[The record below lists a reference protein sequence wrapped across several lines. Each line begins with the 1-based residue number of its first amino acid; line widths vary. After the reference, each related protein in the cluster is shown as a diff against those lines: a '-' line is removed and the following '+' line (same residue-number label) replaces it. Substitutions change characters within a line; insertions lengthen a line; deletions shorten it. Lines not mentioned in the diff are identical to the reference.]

1 MKTLKIMTKNSRHI
15 YVAGD
20 IAHDYFLYRGNRFFS
35 DDNDLSKAGT
45 HFAQSNGGAY
55 LIYEMLQKIS
65 ETKKSKSGENHLTVQ
80 FSYKESIFENL
91 PDKNKSYVSLSNYV
105 KDKKKIWRI
114 DEFLGF
120 GKLCDRKVNFNDY
133 LNELDSEPDVLII
146 DDAGMDFSATANM
159 KIWTDLINNTGAARE
174 SNDQP
179 LIICKK
185 SGDLGCTG
193 LFGELLKAS
202 AAKKINLL
210 TVLSVNDIRKL
221 DVKVSS
227 GLSWEQSASD
237 LVSEFGANGTL
248 NNLLKSTIIIV
259 TFGSSGALV
268 VINKGN
274 GKFEYS
280 LIFDPEKMEGEDQGK
295 GLIIGCMSVFTATLA
310 GNLDPAKIVNNGDI
324 ENAVKM
330 ALTAVRIFY
339 ELGYKDPSEGIIY
352 PFKDVAER
360 LNDLKVFNYSSAFV
374 PEPSTLLADQDVEW
388 SILINNYSQK
398 KKDKEVELK
407 SLTALAKSIVLSG
420 PVVLKNI
427 PAGKFGALFTVDRNE
442 IESLRN
448 LKKIMETYINL
459 DKGKKPLSI
468 AVFGPPGAG
477 KSFAVE
483 QIGKGIMGDMYEL
496 ICFNLSQFKDPGDI
510 IGALHQVR
518 DLVLKKKT
526 PMVFWDEFDSKNYFW
541 LQYLL
546 APMQDGAFQEGQV
559 THPVGKCIFVFAGGT
574 SYTMNAFGCFND
586 PEAVKD
592 FALKKGPD
600 FISRINGYMNILG
613 PNRRQVFNPGYRNE
627 EEKWKDDFSD
637 VYYPIRRALFIIT
650 LLRLKETDF
659 PYKMDRGLLN
669 ALIRVDR
676 YKHGSRSLANLLNDI
691 VQNNSR
697 NILLRSWLP
706 SKPML
711 ELYFK
716 DADNF
721 ISCLS
726 GEEDFLEMAWEIAPL
741 IHNFGLGNIN
751 VPLNQYSVEYSL
763 LPVFIKESNVMRIR
777 RIPEVLR
784 SGGFRIISINGNDKI
799 EGGDYLSIIN
809 SDNNALLEIMS
820 RREHELWMAFYTENG
835 WEYSETRN
843 DYEKKHNC
851 LVGYDQLTEGQK
863 KKDRDF
869 VSNFFS
875 IVEKAGFGIAREK

>member
-1 MKTLKIMTKNSRHI
+1 MTKNSKHV
-15 YVAGD
+15 YVTGD
-20 IAHDYFLYRGNRFFS
+20 IAHDFFLYRGNRFYS
-35 DDNDLSKAGT
+35 DDNDLNKAGT
-45 HFAQSNGGAY
+45 HFEQYNGGAY
-55 LIYEMLQKIS
+55 LIYEMLKKIS
-65 ETKKSKSGENHLTVQ
+65 ETKKGISGEDHLTVQ

-91 PDKNKSYVSLSNYV
+91 PDKNKSYVSLSSYV

-120 GKLCDRKVNFNDY
+120 GKLSNRKVNFNDY
-133 LNELDSEPDVLII
+133 LNKWDSKPDVLII
-146 DDAGMDFSATANM
+146 DDAGMDFSASANM
-159 KIWTDLINNTGAARE
+159 GILTDLINNTVAVKE
-174 SNDQP
+174 SNGQP

-185 SGDLGCTG
+185 SGDLGSTG

-202 AAKKINLL
+202 AAMKINLM

-221 DVKVSS
+221 DVKISS

-237 LVSEFGANGTL
+237 LVSEFGNNNTL
-248 NNLLKSTIIIV
+248 NNLLKSTYIVV
-259 TFGSSGALV
+259 TFRSSGALV
-268 VINKGN
+268 VINKGG
-274 GKFEYS
+274 GKYEYS

-295 GLIIGCMSVFTATLA
+295 GMIIGCMSVFTATLA
-310 GNLDPAKIVNNGDI
+310 ANLDLARIGNNAEI
-324 ENAVKM
+324 ENTIKM
-330 ALTAVRIFY
+330 ALTAVRLFY

-360 LNDLKVFNYSSAFV
+360 LNDAKAFNYSSAFV
-374 PEPSTLLADQDVEW
+374 PERDTLLSDQDNEW

-407 SLTALAKSIVLSG
+407 SLTALAKSIVSHG

-427 PAGKFGALFTVDRNE
+427 PAGRFGDLFTVDRNE

-448 LKKIMETYINL
+448 LKKIMETYINF

-526 PMVFWDEFDSKNYFW
+526 PLVFWDEFDSKNYFW

-613 PNRRQVFNPGYRNE
+613 PNRRQVFNPGYKNE
-627 EEKWKDDFSD
+627 EEKWKDDPSD
-637 VYYPIRRALFIIT
+637 VYFPIRRALFIIN

-751 VPLNQYSVEYSL
+751 DPLNQYSVEYSL
-763 LPVFIKESNVMRIR
+763 LPVFIKESNVMRVR

-799 EGGDYLSIIN
+799 EGDDYLSIIN
-809 SDNNALLEIMS
+809 SDNKALLEKMS
-820 RREHELWMAFYTENG
+820 KREHELWMAFYTENG
-835 WEYSETRN
+835 WEYSENRN

-851 LVGYDQLTEGQK
+851 LIGYDQLTEGQK

-875 IVEKAGFGIAREK
+875 IVEKAGFGIARD

>member
-1 MKTLKIMTKNSRHI
+1 MT
-15 YVAGD
+15 GD
-20 IAHDYFLYRGNRFFS
+20 IAIDYFLYRGNRFFS
-35 DDNDLSKAGT
+35 DDNELNKAGT

-55 LIYEMLQKIS
+55 LIYEMLKKIS
-65 ETKKSKSGENHLTVQ
+65 ETKKSKSGEDNLTVQ
-80 FSYKESIFENL
+80 FSFKESIFENL
-91 PDKNKSYVSLSNYV
+91 PDKNKSYVSLSDYV

-120 GKLCDRKVNFNDY
+120 GKLSDRKVNFSDY
-133 LNELDSEPDVLII
+133 QNEPDSENDVLII
-146 DDAGMDFSATANM
+146 DDAGMDFSAPANM
-159 KIWTDLINNTGAARE
+159 RIWKDLINNTGAAGE
-174 SNDQP
+174 SDDQP

-185 SGDLGCTG
+185 TGDLGCTG

-202 AAKKINLL
+202 AAKKVNLL

-237 LVSEFGANGTL
+237 LVSEFGANVTL
-248 NNLLKSTIIIV
+248 NNLLKSTCIVV
-259 TFGSSGALV
+259 TFQSSGALV
-268 VINKGN
+268 VSNKGD
-274 GKFEYS
+274 GKYEYS

-295 GLIIGCMSVFTATLA
+295 GMIIGCMSVFTATLA
-310 GNLDPAKIVNNGDI
+310 GNLAIAGTGNNTVI
-324 ENAVKM
+324 QNAVKM
-330 ALTAVRIFY
+330 ALTAVRLFY
-339 ELGYKDPSEGIIY
+339 EIGYKDPSEGTVY
-352 PFKDVAER
+352 PFREVAER
-360 LNDLKVFNYSSAFV
+360 LNDVKTFNYSSAYV
-374 PEPSTLLADQDVEW
+374 PEPVTLLADQDDEW
-388 SILINNYSQK
+388 SILINNYSRK
-398 KKDKEVELK
+398 KKDRAVELN
-407 SLTALAKSIVLSG
+407 SLTALAKRIVLNG
-420 PVVLKNI
+420 PVVLNNI
-427 PAGKFGALFTVDRNE
+427 PAGRFGALFTVDRNE

-448 LKKIMETYINL
+448 LKKIMETYINF

-518 DLVLKKKT
+518 DLVLKKRT
-526 PMVFWDEFDSKNYFW
+526 PLVFWDEFDSKNYFW

-613 PNRRQVFNPGYRNE
+613 PNRRQVFNPGYRND
-627 EEKWKDDFSD
+627 EEKWKDDETD
-637 VYYPIRRALFIIT
+637 VCFPIRRALFIIN
-650 LLRLKETDF
+650 LLRLKESDF

-669 ALIRVDR
+669 ALIKVDR

-691 VQNNSR
+691 VQYNSR

-706 SKPML
+706 SKSLL

-716 DADNF
+716 DAGNF
-721 ISCLS
+721 ISCMS
-726 GEEDFLEMAWEIAPL
+726 REEDFLEMAWETAPL
-741 IHNFGLGNIN
+741 IHSFWLGKIN
-751 VPLNQYSVEYSL
+751 DPLNQYSLEYSL
-763 LPVFIKESNVMRIR
+763 LPVFIKESNVMAVR

-784 SGGFRIISINGNDKI
+784 SGGFSIISVSGNDKI
-799 EGGDYLSIIN
+799 EGDDYLSIIN
-809 SDNNALLEIMS
+809 SDNNALLEKMS
-820 RREHELWMAFYTENG
+820 RREHELWMAFYSENG
-835 WEYSETRN
+835 WEYSENRN

-851 LVGYDQLTEGQK
+851 LVGYDQLPEEQK

-875 IVEKAGFGIAREK
+875 IVEKAGFGIAREQ

>member
-1 MKTLKIMTKNSRHI
+1 MTNNSRHI
-15 YVAGD
+15 YVTGD
-20 IAHDYFLYRGNRFFS
+20 IAHDFFLYRGNRFYS
-35 DDNDLSKAGT
+35 DDNEISKTGT
-45 HFAQSNGGAY
+45 QYEQHNGGAY
-55 LIYEMLQKIS
+55 LIYEMLKRIS
-65 ETKKSKSGENHLTVQ
+65 EIKKNKSGEDHLTVQ
-80 FSYKESIFENL
+80 FGYKESIFGNL

-114 DEFLGF
+114 DEFLGY

-133 LNELDSEPDVLII
+133 LNEFDSGTDVLII
-146 DDAGMDFSATANM
+146 DDAGMDFPASSNM
-159 KIWTDLINNTGAARE
+159 SIWTDLINNTGQAKE
-174 SNDQP
+174 SNVQP

-185 SGDLGCTG
+185 SGDLVSTG

-202 AAKKINLL
+202 AAKKINLM

-221 DVKVSS
+221 DVKISS

-237 LVSEFGANGTL
+237 LVSEFGANNTL
-248 NNLLKSTIIIV
+248 NNLLKSTYIVV
-259 TFGSSGALV
+259 TFRSSGALV
-268 VINKGN
+268 VINKGG
-274 GKFEYS
+274 GKYEYS

-295 GLIIGCMSVFTATLA
+295 GMIIGSMSVFTATLA
-310 GNLDPAKIVNNGDI
+310 GNLDLAGTGNNAVI

-330 ALTAVRIFY
+330 ALTAVRLFY

-352 PFKDVAER
+352 PFRELAER
-360 LNDLKVFNYSSAFV
+360 LNNVKVFNYSSAFV
-374 PEPSTLLADQDVEW
+374 PERSTLLADQDNEW

-407 SLTALAKSIVLSG
+407 SLTALAKSIVLNG

-427 PAGKFGALFTVDRNE
+427 PAGRFGDLFTVDRNE

-448 LKKIMETYINL
+448 LKKIMETYLNF

-518 DLVLKKKT
+518 DLVLKKKI
-526 PMVFWDEFDSKNYFW
+526 PLVFWDEFDSKNYSW

-574 SYTMNAFGCFND
+574 SYTMSAFGCFSD

-592 FALKKGPD
+592 FTLKKGPD

-627 EEKWKDDFSD
+627 EDKWKDDFSD
-637 VYYPIRRALFIIT
+637 VYYPIRRAMFIIN
-650 LLRLKETDF
+650 LLRLKENDF
-659 PYKMDRGLLN
+659 PYKMDLGLLN

-697 NILLRSWLP
+697 SMLLRSWLP
-706 SKPML
+706 SKPIL

-721 ISCLS
+721 ISCMS
-726 GEEDFLEMAWEIAPL
+726 REEDFLEMAWEIAPL
-741 IHNFGLGNIN
+741 IHRFGLGNIN
-751 VPLNQYSVEYSL
+751 DPLNQYSVEYSL
-763 LPVFIKESNVMRIR
+763 LPVFIKESNVMAVR

-784 SGGFRIISINGNDKI
+784 SGGFRITSINGNDRI
-799 EGGDYLSIIN
+799 EGDDYLSIIKA
-809 SDNNALLEIMS
+809 DNNALLEKMS
-820 RREHELWMAFYTENG
+820 KREHELWMAFYTENG
-835 WEYSETRN
+835 WEHSENRN
-843 DYEKKHNC
+843 DYEKKHNS
-851 LVGYDQLTEGQK
+851 LVGYDQLPEAQK

-869 VSNFFS
+869 VSNLFS
-875 IVEKAGFGIAREK
+875 IVEKAGFGIVRE